1 MGFLDILKKIT
12 DTALNSKPT
21 EAKSASKPQNT
32 AKKPAPTLKT
42 PQEIVESGNTP
53 PKSPFLH
60 KDEFGDKEYSFMI
73 SGDFVE
79 FNSHCEVMPS
89 FQYEPFNDDDYTEY
103 NELLPIIGIGPNDD
117 IYCAVEEYEENGTLP
132 DENYEECDSEYFA
145 FRCSFKAY
153 NRKYYAYGFRSNTAR
168 ELEMLSVDYL
178 PDIEGTPLENKLKA
192 ALDEIALS
200 YSENTMN

>member
-1 MGFLDILKKIT
+1 MGLFDILKKLADIAS
-12 DTALNSKPT
+12 DSKPA
-21 EAKSASKPQNT
+21 EAKTTSKPQDT

-42 PQEIVESGNTP
+42 PQDIVESGNIP
-53 PKSPFLH
+53 PKSASLH

-73 SGDFVE
+73 SGDFIE

-89 FQYEPFNDDDYTEY
+89 FQYEPFNDADYTGY
-103 NELLPIIGIGPNDD
+103 NELLPQIGIGPNDD
-117 IYCAVEEYEENGTLP
+117 IYSAVEEYEENGSLP
-132 DENYEECDSEYFA
+132 DESYEECDSKYFA

-168 ELEMLSVDYL
+168 ELEMLSIDYL

-200 YSENTMN
+200 YSEKIMN